1 MAAVWLRVRA
11 ELRQR
16 WRAWV
21 GLGLL
26 LGFSVGVV
34 GAVAAGARRT
44 STAESRFHR
53 ELAGYDAYVENYPDP
68 GVAIFDPAEIE
79 ALPMVAS
86 SARVRLD
93 YVGPIG
99 DSVIYTGPDARFGTV
114 LERAKVLAG
123 RLPEPTRADE
133 VTIATGM
140 EQQLHA
146 RLGDRVQLHDI
157 ADIDPSLRRLFP
169 VSTVRVVGVVAMP
182 NIVGLPR
189 GAAPGGVMFGTPALH
204 DELQTIINAAAELH
218 PDEVAKQS
226 DGVMVR
232 LRRGDADLAAFR
244 QSLGRLAPRG
254 VVHVQSSSDITV
266 GLRRSIHLQAV
277 TLWLLAL
284 LLGVVGLASILATMR
299 QSAAID
305 AGDTS
310 TLRALGSTG
319 VQMHALA
326 ALRGFV
332 IGAAGVVVA
341 AGVAVLLSSR
351 VLFGVARVVEPN
363 GGTTLDWTVLVIG
376 SAIVV
381 FLGVASSVIGSALA
395 RRAST
400 TRNSPVLRVP
410 SATRVPGGVGVRF
423 ACSGWSLLGRGIAGP
438 AIGIAALA
446 AALVFGASLSHLRS
460 VPALYGW
467 RWDVVATN
475 YGSAG
480 TGKDP
485 GSDTGIAAL
494 RTTPGVTGMAVGN
507 TIDAHVR
514 GKPLFILMLDVV
526 RGDPVAVLPPVVQG
540 RAPAGPGE
548 IALASRT
555 MQRLDVHIGDNIEMT
570 ADGGTQAA
578 TATVVGRV
586 VIPPVLGTVG
596 PGDGALMPNRMTLAA
611 FGITPSRDIVA
622 AESVFALVAPGHD
635 PSPVLAAMN
644 KGLGGSYAQLYEVPR
659 VQPRDLVDF
668 GRVDGFPLLLGAVLA
683 VLAAST
689 LLHVLVS
696 SVRLR
701 RHDLATLRALGLRRR
716 HLSGVILSQAT
727 FLVLL
732 AVVVG
737 VPLGI
742 AVGRTAWSVYAHRSG
757 FISEVRVPVFA
768 VLLVGVIAIVAAEMC
783 AAVPARIA
791 ARTRPAQ
798 LLRSE

>member
-1 MAAVWLRVRA
+1 MPAVWLRVGA

-34 GAVAAGARRT
+34 AAVAAGARRT

-68 GVAIFDPAEIE
+68 GVAIIDPAKIE
-79 ALPMVAS
+79 TLPMVAS

-93 YVGPIG
+93 YLGPIG
-99 DSVIYTGPDARFGTV
+99 DSVVYTAPDTRFGTV
-114 LERAKVLAG
+114 LERAKLLEG
-123 RLPEPTRADE
+123 RLPDPTRADE

-140 EQQLHA
+140 QQQLRA
-146 RLGDRVQLHDI
+146 RLGDRVQLFNI
-157 ADIDPSLRRLFP
+157 ADLEPSIRRLDP

-204 DELQTIINAAAELH
+204 DNLKVATDASAELN
-218 PDEVAKQS
+218 PDQAAKQS

-232 LRRGDADLAAFR
+232 LRRGDADVAAFR
-244 QSLGRLAPRG
+244 QALGRLAPTG
-254 VVHVQSSSDITV
+254 VVHLQSSSDITV

-305 AGDTS
+305 VGDTS
-310 TLRALGSTG
+310 TMRALGFTG

-326 ALRGFV
+326 ALRGLV
-332 IGAAGVVVA
+332 IGVAGVVVA
-341 AGVAVLLSSR
+341 AVVTVTLSSR
-351 VLFGVARVVEPN
+351 VLFGVARVVEPHE
-363 GGTTLDWTVLVIG
+363 GTTVDWTVLAIG
-376 SAIVV
+376 STLVV

-395 RRAST
+395 RRASA
-400 TRNSPVLRVP
+400 TRNAPVLRFP
-410 SATRVPGGVGVRF
+410 AASRVPGGVGVRF
-423 ACSGWSLLGRGIAGP
+423 ALSGWSLLGRGIAGP
-438 AIGIAALA
+438 TIGIAALA

-460 VPALYGW
+460 APALYGW

-480 TGKDP
+480 DGIDP
-485 GSDTGIAAL
+485 GGDKGIATLKAI
-494 RTTPGVTGMAVGN
+494 PGVTGMAVGN
-507 TIDAHVR
+507 SVDAHVR
-514 GKPLFILMLDVV
+514 GKPLFIIMLDVV
-526 RGDPVAVLPPVVQG
+526 RGDVAEVLPPIVQG
-540 RAPAGPGE
+540 EAPVSAGQ

-555 MQRLDVHIGDNIEMT
+555 MQRLGVHIGDRIDMT
-570 ADGGTQAA
+570 VDGGARPT

-586 VIPPVLGTVG
+586 VMPPLLGTVE
-596 PGDGALMPNRMTLAA
+596 PGEGALMPNRTTFAA
-611 FGITPSRDIVA
+611 FGVTPSREIVA
-622 AESVFALVAPGHD
+622 ADSVYARVAPGGD
-635 PSPVLAAMN
+635 VSAMLAAMN
-644 KGLGGSYAQLYEVPR
+644 KGLGGSFSQLYEVPR
-659 VQPRDLVDF
+659 VQPQDLVDF
-668 GRVDGFPLLLGAVLA
+668 GRVDGFPLLLGGVLA

-696 SVRLR
+696 SLRLR
-701 RHDLATLRALGLRRR
+701 RHDLATLRALGVRRR
-716 HLSGVILSQAT
+716 QLRGVILSQAA
-727 FLVLL
+727 FLVVL
-732 AVVVG
+732 AVGVG

-742 AVGRTAWSVYAHRSG
+742 AVGRMAWSVYAQRTG
-757 FISEVRVPVFA
+757 FISVVRVPVLA
-768 VLLVGVIAIVAAEMC
+768 VLLVGVGAIVVAGLC
-783 AAVPARIA
+783 AAVPAHIA
-791 ARTRPAQ
+791 SRTRPAQ
-798 LLRSE
+798 LLRTE